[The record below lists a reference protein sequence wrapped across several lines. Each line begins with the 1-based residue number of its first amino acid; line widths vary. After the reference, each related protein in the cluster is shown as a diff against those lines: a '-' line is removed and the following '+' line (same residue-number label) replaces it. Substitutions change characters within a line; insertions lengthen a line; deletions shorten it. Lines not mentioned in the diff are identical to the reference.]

1 MKSGIVGWGNVS
13 KKLFPTL
20 KQPLTCK
27 WLIVGG
33 GIAGLS
39 SAYFL
44 LEAGE
49 TDVVIIEK
57 NTIGSG
63 STGHSAGMLICE
75 PEHAPWAHY
84 VQKYGKKLA
93 GDYYDAQHDAL
104 SNIRK
109 IISDG
114 AISCGYE
121 TGDLFLIGNTKG
133 EATSILRDFSA
144 RKSMAAPSTLVSEA
158 SMGGKHKLKGY
169 LVGQKIRGEV
179 SVNPLLFARGFAHY
193 LARRG
198 VQIFEHTEG
207 TKFSPTEVVT
217 KNGVITFEKSIL
229 CLGTHTKD
237 SDIKRYLTTIC
248 LTKKLSAR
256 VTKQMGLI
264 GNNMFID
271 DEGHSFHYG
280 KMTADN
286 RLLLGYG
293 DLKQTGKKKE
303 GYTHMPHVKSMTKFL
318 EKTFPSLPIEVEY
331 AWSAE
336 YAISNHDVPLVHVHP
351 RFGSIDG
358 AGTQIASFVAA
369 EFLVSR
375 LLKKKHPLTKL
386 FS

>member
-1 MKSGIVGWGNVS
+1 MKSGVIGWGDVS
-13 KKLFPTL
+13 KKTFPVL
-20 KQPLTCK
+20 KEPVSCK

-49 TDVVIIEK
+49 TDIVIIEK

-75 PEHAPWAHY
+75 PEHAPWEHY
-84 VQKYGKKLA
+84 VKKYGKKLA

-104 SNIRK
+104 SRIRK

-121 TGDLFLIGNTKG
+121 TGDLFLIGNTAG
-133 EATSILRDFSA
+133 EARSILKDFSA
-144 RKSMAAPSTLVSEA
+144 RKSMDAPSTLVSEA
-158 SMGGKHKLKGY
+158 SMGGRHKLKGY
-169 LVGQKIRGEV
+169 LVGQKIRGEI
-179 SVNPLLFARGFAHY
+179 SVNPLLFARGFAGY
-193 LARRG
+193 LTKKG
-198 VQIFEHTEG
+198 VRIFEHTEA
-207 TKFSPTEVVT
+207 TRISPTIT
-217 KNGVITFEKSIL
+217 LTPRGSITSKKNIV
-229 CLGTHTKD
+229 CLGTHAKNA
-237 SDIKRYLTTIC
+237 DIERYLTTIC
-248 LTKKLSAR
+248 LTKKLS
-256 VTKQMGLI
+256 TKTQKHMGLI

-280 KMTADN
+280 KVTADN

-303 GYTHMPHVKSMTKFL
+303 GYTHLPHVKSMTKFL
-318 EKTFPSLPIEVEY
+318 QKTFPTVSIEIEY

-336 YAISNHDVPLVHVHP
+336 YAISTHDVPLVRIDPH
-351 RFGSIDG
+351 FGSIDG

-369 EFLVSR
+369 EYLVAR

-386 FS
+386 FT